1 MRCGV
6 SDAKAGARRFCTG
19 RTAKAASG
27 GRCSLSPSSLP
38 LTHGVSAFGPRAVG
52 SSFFG
57 PAGVGASPRAV
68 CAAATWWL
76 VDLAQ
81 SILVV
86 PFMDAKTKLLI
97 AAIALIVL
105 LGMFLSALV
114 AFSGR
119 PTN

>member
-1 MRCGV
+1 VPSGLAPSGLLSLNLPAR
-6 SDAKAGARRFCTG
+6 ALHRGAI
-19 RTAKAASG
+19 
-27 GRCSLSPSSLP
+27 
-38 LTHGVSAFGPRAVG
+38 
-52 SSFFG
+52 
-57 PAGVGASPRAV
+57 

-86 PFMDAKTKLLI
+86 PFMHAKTKLLI